1 LGFLNSRYVVKNK
14 ALRYLDLSDTKI
26 VSLLDS
32 IYSLYNLETLLLV
45 GYATLELLP
54 TKTSNLINLWQ
65 PDITFS
71 NVKKMPTNFGKLKC
85 VQLLP

>member
-1 LGFLNSRYVVKNK
+1 VYQITLLPDSVGGLMH
-14 ALRYLDLSDTKI
+14 LQYLDLSDTKI

-45 GYATLELLP
+45 GCATLELLP

-65 PDITFS
+65 PNITFS
-71 NVKKMPTNFGKLKC
+71 NVKKNA
-85 VQLLP
+85 